1 MPPLLRE
8 WETDYPGFAAGGPEQ
23 SLQIQRRGHIPGWLL
38 PACGRFTFSSR
49 PTGSPSSAP
58 VCALGHLPPGRGKAG
73 RAAQC
78 AVPTAYTEAA
88 PPFSY
93 GPDTGR
99 PADVR
104 GVLSRGPGQ
113 SLLPLQG
120 NSLSRALQGAETS
133 TGGHMAPLRRE
144 EGSFRS
150 GRMIAALQ
158 SGWQPAPSS
167 ASHSLGTCPPRGRL
181 SGDRKGRPYGVSSTS
196 TVGSAKPGAEFES
209 HRMQF
214 WGSQAPVGR
223 EETQAATQ
231 ILRAGNTLPTPRD
244 NPRNG
249 GLGESRHWRTKFA
262 SAASPS
268 VFWFL
273 FHVEKELAPQ
283 GETLQNG
290 APHKRKSETCPLIR
304 PLRGHLPLSPLAFG
318 HLPLTRGVGPRGEG

>member
-1 MPPLLRE
+1 M
-8 WETDYPGFAAGGPEQ
+8 
-23 SLQIQRRGHIPGWLL
+23 
-38 PACGRFTFSSR
+38 
-49 PTGSPSSAP
+49 
-58 VCALGHLPPGRGKAG
+58 
-73 RAAQC
+73 
-78 AVPTAYTEAA
+78 
-88 PPFSY
+88 
-93 GPDTGR
+93 
-99 PADVR
+99 
-104 GVLSRGPGQ
+104 
-113 SLLPLQG
+113 PLQG

-158 SGWQPAPSS
+158 SGWKPVPSS
-167 ASHSLGTCPPRGRL
+167 ASHSLGTFPPRGRL

-223 EETQAATQ
+223 EETQTATQ
-231 ILRAGNTLPTPRD
+231 ILRAGTFTELLRRGPRS
-244 NPRNG
+244 G
-249 GLGESRHWRTKFA
+249 GLGESRHWRTEFA

-283 GETLQNG
+283 GETL
-290 APHKRKSETCPLIR
+290 
-304 PLRGHLPLSPLAFG
+304 
-318 HLPLTRGVGPRGEG
+318 

>member
-1 MPPLLRE
+1 
-8 WETDYPGFAAGGPEQ
+8 
-23 SLQIQRRGHIPGWLL
+23 
-38 PACGRFTFSSR
+38 
-49 PTGSPSSAP
+49 
-58 VCALGHLPPGRGKAG
+58 
-73 RAAQC
+73 
-78 AVPTAYTEAA
+78 
-88 PPFSY
+88 
-93 GPDTGR
+93 
-99 PADVR
+99 
-104 GVLSRGPGQ
+104 
-113 SLLPLQG
+113 
-120 NSLSRALQGAETS
+120 
-133 TGGHMAPLRRE
+133 MAPLRRE

-150 GRMIAALQ
+150 GRLIAALQ

-167 ASHSLGTCPPRGRL
+167 ASHSLGTFPPRGRL

-196 TVGSAKPGAEFES
+196 TVGSVKPGAEFES

-290 APHKRKSETCPLIR
+290 APHKRKAET
-304 PLRGHLPLSPLAFG
+304 
-318 HLPLTRGVGPRGEG
+318 